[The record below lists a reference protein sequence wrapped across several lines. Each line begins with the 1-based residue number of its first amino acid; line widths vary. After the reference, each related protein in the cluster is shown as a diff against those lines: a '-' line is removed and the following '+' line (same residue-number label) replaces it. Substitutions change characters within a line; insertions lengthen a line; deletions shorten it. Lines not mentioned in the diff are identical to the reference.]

1 MDRLPMTNHGY
12 DKLSAELENLIKV
25 ERPAITKAIEEAR
38 EHGDLS
44 ENAEYQY
51 AKEKQGFIEG
61 RIAELQDKTAR
72 ADVIDPTKL
81 TGSRAVFG
89 ATIKLI
95 NDDTDEEVTY
105 TLVGQDEANIDKG
118 LISTSSPVGRAMI
131 GKEEGDEVV
140 VKTPNGTHTYEVI
153 EVLFIPITD

>member
-1 MDRLPMTNHGY
+1 MDRLPITNHGY
-12 DKLSAELENLIKV
+12 NKMMEELNNLIKV
-25 ERPAITKAIEEAR
+25 ERPNITKAIEEAR

-72 ADVIDPTKL
+72 AEVIDPTKL
-81 TGSRAVFG
+81 TGTRAVFG

-95 NDDTDEEVTY
+95 NDDTEEEVTY

-140 VKTPNGTHTYEVI
+140 VNTPNGTHTYEVL
-153 EVLFIPITD
+153 EVQFIAIKD